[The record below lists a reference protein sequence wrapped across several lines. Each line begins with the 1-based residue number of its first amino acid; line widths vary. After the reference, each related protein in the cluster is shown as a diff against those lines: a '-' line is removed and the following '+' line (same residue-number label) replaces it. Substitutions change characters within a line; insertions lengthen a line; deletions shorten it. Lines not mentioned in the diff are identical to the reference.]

1 MQVLIFA
8 ERSRAHSDGYSK
20 AYSKLEIVMVEYIR
34 TTHVMLS
41 DAFPALVQFTPRSV
55 TFARLLMQLGRL
67 FTQPSRPIYRATG
80 EQSLRVQICCIGV
93 CTRDGARKTTKSQY
107 RSKPSARGQQRLSL
121 RSRDAKCQ
129 GSRNKLKMISSPV
142 SGGQQRAADP
152 DNPWIR
158 VQRLLDPRD
167 SIQAR
172 LDAVPR

>member
-1 MQVLIFA
+1 MLVRASFNLRRKIQSPFGWLLESLQQTWNCNGRIYKNNARNAIRCFPGSCPVHSAQRNF
-8 ERSRAHSDGYSK
+8 RS
-20 AYSKLEIVMVEYIR
+20 IV
-34 TTHVMLS
+34 
-41 DAFPALVQFTPRSV
+41 DAT
-55 TFARLLMQLGRL
+55 
-67 FTQPSRPIYRATG
+67 SRPIYRATG